1 MKKATIKAVAS
12 ILGGLIVFGVAFL
25 IFQSSPSTTEA
36 TMTRQEAEKIAQ
48 DQFQGEVVSVE
59 FDDGRYEIEI
69 ETADAHYELKIDAET
84 GKIVKLEEDRSRQ
97 QVTQKSEV
105 EEKKADGLDT
115 ADQTVDLD
123 AKEDVNEKDKKETV
137 KKEEP
142 KAETKEEPKKVVVK
156 TEEKQTNKPATE
168 KPSKNVILTSAEA
181 SKIAHNQ
188 VANGT
193 IIKIELES
201 DDGQRYYEIEMYTDT
216 QEVEIEIDAYTGK
229 VIMIE
234 YEKREGSS
242 SNNKI
247 ISMDEAKKIALAKE
261 PTAKITDIE
270 LDEDD
275 GKYYYEIE
283 METSKYEIELEIDAH
298 SGKIIDLD
306 YDDRD

>member
-142 KAETKEEPKKVVVK
+142 KAETKEEPKKVVVQTEKKEAKK
-156 TEEKQTNKPATE
+156 TET
-168 KPSKNVILTSAEA
+168 SKNVILTSAEA
-181 SKIAHNQ
+181 SKIAHGQ

-193 IIKIELES
+193 ITEIELDS
-201 DDGQRYYEIEMYTDT
+201 DDGQRYYEIEMHTDT

>member
-69 ETADAHYELKIDAET
+69 ETADARYELKIDAET
-84 GKIVKLEEDRSRQ
+84 GKIVKLEEDTSRQ
-97 QVTQKSEV
+97 QVAQKSEV
-105 EEKKADGLDT
+105 EETKTDDLDT
-115 ADQTVDLD
+115 VDQITDLD
-123 AKEDVNEKDKKETV
+123 DADDVNEKDKKETV
-137 KKEEP
+137 KKEDP
-142 KAETKEEPKKVVVK
+142 KVEKKEEPKKVVVK
-156 TEEKQTNKPATE
+156 TDKKNTNKTE
-168 KPSKNVILTSAEA
+168 PSKNVILTSEEA
-181 SKIAHNQ
+181 SKIAHAQ

-193 IIKIELES
+193 IIKIELDS
-201 DDGQRYYEIEMYTDT
+201 DDGQRYYEIEMHTND
-216 QEVEIEIDAYTGK
+216 QEVEIEIDAYSGK

-234 YEKREGSS
+234 YERLEGSS
-242 SNNKI
+242 KGSSDI

>member
-97 QVTQKSEV
+97 QVAQKSEV
-105 EEKKADGLDT
+105 EETKTDDLDT
-115 ADQTVDLD
+115 VDQTADLD
-123 AKEDVNEKDKKETV
+123 DADDVNEKDKKE
-137 KKEEP
+137 EP
-142 KAETKEEPKKVVVK
+142 KVEKKVEQKEEPKKVVVK

-168 KPSKNVILTSAEA
+168 KPSKNVILTSGEA

-193 IIKIELES
+193 IIKIELDS
-201 DDGQRYYEIEMYTDT
+201 DDGQRYYEIEMHTDD

>member
-123 AKEDVNEKDKKETV
+123 TKEDVNEKDKKETV

-142 KAETKEEPKKVVVK
+142 KAETKEEPKKVVVQTEKKEAKK
-156 TEEKQTNKPATE
+156 TET
-168 KPSKNVILTSAEA
+168 SKNVILTSAEA
-181 SKIAHNQ
+181 SKIAHGQ

-193 IIKIELES
+193 ITEIELDS

>member
-97 QVTQKSEV
+97 QIAQKSEV
-105 EEKKADGLDT
+105 EETKTDDLDT
-115 ADQTVDLD
+115 VDQTADLD
-123 AKEDVNEKDKKETV
+123 DTDDVNEKDKKETV

-142 KAETKEEPKKVVVK
+142 KAETKEEPKKVVVQTEKKEAKK
-156 TEEKQTNKPATE
+156 TET
-168 KPSKNVILTSAEA
+168 SKNVILTSAEA
-181 SKIAHNQ
+181 SKIAHGQ

-193 IIKIELES
+193 ITEIELDS